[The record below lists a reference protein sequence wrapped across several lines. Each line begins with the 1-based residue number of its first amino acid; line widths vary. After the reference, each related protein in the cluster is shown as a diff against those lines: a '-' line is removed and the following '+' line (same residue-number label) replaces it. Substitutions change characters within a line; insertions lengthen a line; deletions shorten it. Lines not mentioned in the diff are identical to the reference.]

1 MPRLRAKALDC
12 GEQTERSAMTGGG
25 RIDSVSAS
33 GCAVWLATAATC
45 TAVCISVLAGW
56 QRGGWLAER
65 MLWVAIGAVLVVA
78 AHLMPA
84 LCRSAPRTIRCI
96 AGALWLACMAATC
109 YGHATF
115 FLMAQQHA
123 GEMRAE
129 AIAPP
134 TVAPV
139 VLPGRQLTV
148 IAEDRMSTIAA
159 LTQAKAERCARD
171 CTALRLKRATL
182 AAQLDALGVETAGA
196 KRAEA
201 AEDRREALADR
212 ASAIRDAARAD
223 PVTSR
228 LAMLLGTTVAR
239 VDLLSG
245 LAFAGVLEG
254 VACLLWF
261 MALQVGDSVTV
272 GAVTVSNEAV
282 ATGQARADEPVTQQE
297 TDVSRLASEIASGRV
312 RATVADIRR
321 HLGCSQSRAS
331 SLRRLL
337 PQHDDLPA
345 AQTTT

>member
-1 MPRLRAKALDC
+1 
-12 GEQTERSAMTGGG
+12 MTGGG
-25 RIDSVSAS
+25 INRPS
-33 GCAVWLATAATC
+33 GSGGAVWLATAATC

-65 MLWVAIGAVLVVA
+65 VLWVAIGAVLVVA

-84 LCRSAPRTIRCI
+84 LCRSAPPTIRCI

-123 GEMRAE
+123 GEIRAE

-134 TVAPV
+134 AVAPV
-139 VLPGRQLTV
+139 ALPGRQLTV
-148 IAEDRMSTIAA
+148 IAEDRASTIAA
-159 LTQAKAERCARD
+159 LTRAKAERCAKD

-182 AAQLDALGVETAGA
+182 AAQLDALDVETAEA

-201 AEDRREALADR
+201 TEDRREALEDR
-212 ASAIRDAARAD
+212 ATAIRDAARAD

-228 LAMLLGTTVAR
+228 LAMLLGTTAAR

-261 MALQVGDSVTV
+261 MALKAGDSVTV
-272 GAVTVSNEAV
+272 GAVTLSNEAV
-282 ATGQARADEPVTQQE
+282 AIGQARADDLVTPQPEEPESEVE
-297 TDVSRLASEIASGRV
+297 RLAAEIAAGRL

-321 HLGCSQSRAS
+321 YLGCSQAKAAAV
-331 SLRRLL
+331 RR
-337 PQHDDLPA
+337 QFSESA
-345 AQTTT
+345 ITQ